1 MKVIV
6 TGATGFIG
14 KRLVEKLKQVWEVVE
29 LDQNNC
35 WQCLD
40 WEILEWN
47 DIEAIF
53 HLGAISDTTCDNPI
67 QINEYNVKYSI
78 CLFMLAAS
86 RGIPVKY
93 ASSASVYGMTQ
104 TIMNPLNFYAQS
116 KLMVDTWVE
125 QNIKDFSHIQG
136 FRFYNVYGPGE
147 EDKVKRGQASPV
159 STFAQQAKETG
170 KIKLFEG
177 SAQFLRDFI
186 HVDDVIEVMLDN
198 DKGSGIYDLGTSKTT
213 SFEEVGECVANRY
226 NAEIEYIPFPVHLK
240 GKYQEFTKAQD
251 EGWKIDFIEL
261 QDYVQNSLG

>member
-6 TGATGFIG
+6 TGASGFIG
-14 KRLVEKLKQVWEVVE
+14 KRLVSKLNQVWEVVE
-29 LDQNNC
+29 VEQNDC
-35 WQCLD
+35 WFF
-40 WEILEWN
+40 LEHFTEW
-47 DIEAIF
+47 DDVECIF
-53 HLGAISDTTCDNPI
+53 HMGAISDTTASDPI
-67 QINEYNVKYSI
+67 KINYFNVTFTLD
-78 CLFMLAAS
+78 LFKIAIAK
-86 RGIPVKY
+86 GIPVKY

-104 TIMNPLNFYAQS
+104 TIMNPLNFYAQT

-125 QNIKDFSHIQG
+125 QNIKDFNHIQG

-147 EDKVKRGQASPV
+147 EDKVERGQASPV
-159 STFAQQAKETG
+159 STFAKQAKETG

-177 SAQFLRDFI
+177 SAQFFRDFI

-213 SFEEVGECVANRY
+213 SFEEVGECVADRY
-226 NAEIEYIPFPVHLK
+226 NAEIEYIPFPAHLK